1 MSAGYADGLVGMGLT
16 WLHFGR
22 AWNDTSL
29 IEDAGIVGER
39 LALALD
45 PELSARPELAPPAP
59 VSRGGLF
66 HGPAG
71 MAVYFVELYELSGE
85 ERWLDLAALALARE
99 ATQAKVTDA
108 GLFYRRG
115 GGISLCLETGS
126 AGIGY
131 AVRALARHRPSS
143 WPGTRSSNT

>member
-1 MSAGYADGLVGMGLT
+1 
-16 WLHFGR
+16 
-22 AWNDTSL
+22 
-29 IEDAGIVGER
+29 
-39 LALALD
+39 
-45 PELSARPELAPPAP
+45 
-59 VSRGGLF
+59 
-66 HGPAG
+66 AG

-85 ERWLDLAALALARE
+85 ERWLDLAELALARE

-131 AVRALARHRPSS
+131 AVRALARHRPSEALTRDAELLDRAS
-143 WPGTRSSNT
+143 AAPFVILPGLLEGRAGLICAL